1 MDVWMCGCVG
11 CVGGGAG
18 NQQCVDVYICM
29 CVDHVCMCGALLGI
43 RGGK

>member
-1 MDVWMCGCVG
+1 MCGCVD
-11 CVGGGAG
+11 VWVVSGGAG

-29 CVDHVCMCGALLGI
+29 YVYHVCMCGAVLDI